1 MLETL
6 KEIRNFLKEMEEKI
20 NKKISKSLKENKEKA
35 IKYMKETTQDMK
47 TEIEKIRK
55 TQAKG
60 IIETEIMRKWAGT
73 TNASMN
79 SRIQEIEERLSSAKD
94 TIEEITH
101 N

>member
-1 MLETL
+1 
-6 KEIRNFLKEMEEKI
+6 
-20 NKKISKSLKENKEKA
+20 
-35 IKYMKETTQDMK
+35 MKETTQYMK

-94 TIEEITH
+94 TIEEMTH
-101 N
+101 NLKKILNLTKA